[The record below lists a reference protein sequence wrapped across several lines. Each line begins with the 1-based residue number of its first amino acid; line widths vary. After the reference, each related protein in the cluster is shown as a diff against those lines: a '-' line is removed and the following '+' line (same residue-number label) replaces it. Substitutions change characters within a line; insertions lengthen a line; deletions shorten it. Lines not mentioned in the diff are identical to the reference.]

1 MTEIIQTETRKGI
14 RDSAYFVV
22 AILALGVFMTGLD
35 AYIFVPA
42 LPGIVGDLNTSLD
55 WVTWTM
61 TIFMLFYT
69 ATMPLGGKLSDIYG
83 RKRVYVAGIIIFM
96 LGSIACSLSWD
107 IYSLIAFRGLQAIG
121 GGLVL
126 PAAVSALGSMVPE
139 DKRGKTMGILMA
151 TSALA
156 MIVGPNIG
164 GYIIQHF
171 GWRMVFYINVPI
183 AILTILPALRL
194 RESFGGA
201 KQHIDVLG
209 AALLASGIATFLL
222 GMVRLQTLSLA
233 DNTVYPLFILALVL
247 VVALVLYEL
256 RTRAPILNIRLLAR
270 GNILSLSIAQ
280 LSLSIA
286 LMGVFIYIPSFAQL
300 VLHMNV
306 QDSGSILTPLSVA
319 IMVSAIAGGILQD
332 KFGPKPML
340 LIGSVI
346 AAVSVF
352 ILAVYVND
360 ATSLAVMLI
369 LCGAGAGLGMGAFQI
384 IMMSYMPES
393 EKGSGSGILNTF
405 QNIGSTFGSV
415 IGGYFLA
422 KATSQAITINQAFSS
437 IFWFGAAM
445 AIVAIGFV
453 MLLILRDNIVPAYR
467 SLPAKAA
474 REGPEFGGVHK

>member
-1 MTEIIQTETRKGI
+1 MTEIIQTDAKKGI

-22 AILALGVFMTGLD
+22 AILAVGVFMTGLD

-42 LPGIVGDLNTSLD
+42 LPRIVGDLNTSLD

-69 ATMPLGGKLSDIYG
+69 ATMPLGGKLSDVYG
-83 RKRVYVAGIIIFM
+83 RKRVYIAGIVIFM
-96 LGSIACSLSWD
+96 LGSIGSSLSWD

-126 PAAVSALGSMVPE
+126 PAAVAALGSMVPE
-139 DKRGKTMGILMA
+139 NKRGKTMGILMA
-151 TSALA
+151 MSALS

-183 AILTILPALRL
+183 GILTILGALRL

-201 KQHIDVLG
+201 KQHIDFIG

-222 GMVRLQTLSLA
+222 GMVRLQTLPLA
-233 DNTVYPLFILALVL
+233 DNTVYPFFILALVL

-319 IMVSAIAGGILQD
+319 IMVSAIVGGILQD

-360 ATSLAVMLI
+360 ATSLAFMLI

-393 EKGSGSGILNTF
+393 EKGTGSGILNTF

-422 KATSQAITINQAFSS
+422 KATSQTITINQAFSS

-445 AIVAIGFV
+445 AIIAIGFV
-453 MLLILRDNIVPAYR
+453 MMLILLDTIVPAYR
-467 SLPAKAA
+467 SSPVNAV